1 MAMAKET
8 TIRQLR
14 CFVALAEAGS
24 FSRGA
29 ERLRVTQPALSYN
42 VSKLEEHL
50 STVLV
55 ERGSGGIILTPEG
68 RSALKHAIEILDAF
82 AALDGLSRRFE
93 TGQPSEIRLG
103 ASPTLGPY
111 VLPEVVQELHTRF
124 PAMRVYIREAAPSVL
139 LEGLLSG
146 AHDGIIAQLPL
157 RSDRIE
163 VERLF
168 REPLRLTMSRG
179 HPLASQGKISDA
191 DLAGVQVLSLSSA
204 FTLHGQ
210 IAALCDEVGAI
221 LMSDYEGTSL
231 DALRHMTA
239 IDMGVTF
246 LPELYLQY
254 NNVAFGDDIL
264 VRRFRGERLTRSIGL
279 AWRKSS
285 AGNPI
290 YTQIAD
296 IIRQVVLT
304 RFAGKVVVEGARGD
318 AGAD

>member
-1 MAMAKET
+1 MAKET

-24 FSRGA
+24 FSKA
-29 ERLRVTQPALSYN
+29 AARLRVTQPALSYN
-42 VSKLEEHL
+42 VTKLEEHL

-68 RSALKHAIEILDAF
+68 RSALIHAIEILDSF
-82 AALDGLSRRFE
+82 AALDGLSRRFA

-111 VLPEVVQELHTRF
+111 VLPEVVQELHLRF
-124 PAMRVYIREAAPSVL
+124 PSLRVYIREADPTRLV
-139 LEGLLSG
+139 EGLLSG
-146 AHDGIIAQLPL
+146 AHDAIIAQLPL
-157 RSDRIE
+157 RSDKIE

-168 REPLRLTMSRG
+168 REPLRLTISKEHR
-179 HPLASQGKISDA
+179 LASLETIEDA

-210 IAALCDEVGAI
+210 IAALCDDLGAV

-239 IDMGVTF
+239 INMGVTF

-254 NNVAFGDDIL
+254 NNVAFGDDIR
-264 VRRFRGERLTRSIGL
+264 VYRFRGERLTRSLGL

-285 AGNPI
+285 SGNPI
-290 YTQIAD
+290 YPQIAD
-296 IIRQVVLT
+296 MIRQIVGT
-304 RFAGKVVVEGARGD
+304 RFTGKVVVERAR
-318 AGAD
+318 